1 MRMPRRFVTRPSIGW
16 FATVVE
22 AIGILLVLTGLWV
35 IQPIAAIIGAGLF
48 FILVAQGMQKRGGDA

>member
-1 MRMPRRFVTRPSIGW
+1 MRMPRRFVALPRTVW

-48 FILVAQGMQKRGGDA
+48 FILVAQGMQKGGDD